1 MKVKE
6 FIEELKSHNPDDDM
20 ELKIIKVNSDGA
32 EFQKISDMHE
42 YNQNGINCLGIIL
55 ISCFFTLILSKEKFI
70 HCCFWYI
77 I

>member
-42 YNQNGINCLGIIL
+42 YNQNNINCLGIIL
-55 ISCFFTLILSKEKFI
+55 K
-70 HCCFWYI
+70 
-77 I
+77 

>member
-20 ELKIIKVNSDGA
+20 ELKIIKVYSDGA
-32 EFQKISDMHE
+32 EFQEISYMHE

-55 ISCFFTLILSKEKFI
+55 K
-70 HCCFWYI
+70 
-77 I
+77 